1 MKLFLAATFTLLTFM
16 SLNAQDDSN
25 CYQEYAKIFETRG
38 ANFVEDGTYDDV
50 VITVR
55 KGTFADCFIG
65 KVTVSNGKIDGNNIQ
80 IQMIDKTFEPLDK
93 KSKYDKFLKIT
104 NGISKTMVT
113 VEDELINVM
122 FVKSIKPKRKA
133 YNRAPSPT
141 MID

>member
-1 MKLFLAATFTLLTFM
+1 MKTFLIAAFTLITLSTL
-16 SLNAQDDSN
+16 SAQDESN
-25 CYQEYAKIFETRG
+25 CYQDYAKIFESRG
-38 ANFVEDGTYDDV
+38 AEFVEDGTYDNV

-65 KVTVSNGKIDGNNIQ
+65 KVTVSNGKIDGDNIQ
-80 IQMIDKTFEPLDK
+80 IQMIDKTFEPLEK

>member
-1 MKLFLAATFTLLTFM
+1 MKLFLATAFTLLTIFT
-16 SLNAQDDSN
+16 LKAQDESN
-25 CYQEYAKIFETRG
+25 CYQDYAKVFETRG
-38 ANFVEDGTYDDV
+38 ADFVEDGTYDNV

-65 KVTVSNGKIDGNNIQ
+65 KVTVSNGKIDGNDIQ
-80 IQMIDKTFEPLDK
+80 IQMVDKTFESLDK